1 MRFMKS
7 LPLEPVGDVLV
18 IAGDVGYPVDTTIPR
33 LRFWKWASENYRPV
47 LMIAGN
53 HEYYNNGNIAAQGE
67 SWQKMYM
74 PNVGYYHNKV
84 VRIDNVDFILST
96 LWSRIPPVNEM
107 AIQSGMND
115 YAQILYNKR
124 RLITQNIN
132 DEFERNLAFV
142 EKAVADSDAEKIVV
156 VTHHLPTFAA
166 IEDKHKGSVLN
177 AAYATELGNYIA
189 DSRISA
195 WIYGHSHHLTYLTI
209 GNTRL
214 VSNPLGYIFCG
225 ENTAFNDSAVIEV

>member
-1 MRFMKS
+1 MEFHENMRFMKS

-18 IAGDVGYPVDTTIPR
+18 IAGDVGYLVDTTIPH
-33 LRFWKWASENYRPV
+33 LRFWKWASENYRQV

-53 HEYYNNGNIAAQGE
+53 HEYYNNGDIAAQGE

-74 PNVGYYHNKV
+74 PNVGSFRK
-84 VRIDNVDFILST
+84 IST
-96 LWSRIPPVNEM
+96 MNSSETSRSSKRLW
-107 AIQSGMND
+107 
-115 YAQILYNKR
+115 
-124 RLITQNIN
+124 LI
-132 DEFERNLAFV
+132 AMP
-142 EKAVADSDAEKIVV
+142 KKIVV

-166 IEDKHKGSVLN
+166 IEDRHKGSVLN

-195 WIYGHSHHLTYLTI
+195 WIYGHSHHTTDLTI

-214 VSNPLGYIFCG
+214 VSNPLGYLFCG
-225 ENTAFNDSAVIEV
+225 ENTAFNDSAVIEI